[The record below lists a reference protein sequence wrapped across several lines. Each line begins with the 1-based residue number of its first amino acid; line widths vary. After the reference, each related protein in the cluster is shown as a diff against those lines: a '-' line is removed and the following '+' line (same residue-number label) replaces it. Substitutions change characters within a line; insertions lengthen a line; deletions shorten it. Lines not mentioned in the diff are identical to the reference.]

1 MRLQRNVST
10 LAPLVEHIDC
20 CEGGLHRSP
29 LEWRPFLSALSANS
43 PICGLLHPKVLLTE
57 ILRRAVKRRCFM
69 PTDLQ
74 ILQLNFPLFFEL
86 VSFAGYLPSSFFNVI
101 DRMLE
106 LSELPFKGDA
116 NGHQRSLSETSDDV
130 TFFFPALPKVSPRG
144 TYAADRKERDEGCRK
159 QSPGH
164 PSLLPGIFEIFCQ
177 HGNLITNLLL
187 AIDLYVFYCV
197 IYSFVI

>member
-1 MRLQRNVST
+1 
-10 LAPLVEHIDC
+10 
-20 CEGGLHRSP
+20 
-29 LEWRPFLSALSANS
+29 
-43 PICGLLHPKVLLTE
+43 
-57 ILRRAVKRRCFM
+57 
-69 PTDLQ
+69 
-74 ILQLNFPLFFEL
+74 
-86 VSFAGYLPSSFFNVI
+86 
-101 DRMLE
+101 MLE

-130 TFFFPALPKVSPRG
+130 TFFIPALPKVSPRG
-144 TYAADRKERDEGCRK
+144 TYAADRKKRDEGCRK

-164 PSLLPGIFEIFCQ
+164 PTLLPGIFEIFCQ